1 MNWLE
6 ITIETSLLGRE
17 LLLGA
22 FNSIGIEQCQWL
34 EDADEIKRNLEENAG
49 AWDYV
54 NEKKL
59 NQAAEAT
66 GIRLFFRDDAIGKQ
80 QLNDVFALLADLRKQ
95 DFGFPLGSLKV
106 AIQNS
111 EEDDWAQAWK
121 QFYHPFPI
129 GEKLWIKPAWEESKI
144 PKGKIVLE
152 INPGMIFGTGNHAT
166 TQLCLEKLEKNVR
179 SGDMV
184 LDIGCGS
191 GILWIAS
198 LLLGAK
204 KAVGVDIDPHTI
216 EINQNN
222 AQLNGILEKDYTILV
237 GNILKDDALKAQI
250 TKAYDLVVA
259 NIVAD
264 VIIEMLPIAKEVLKP
279 GGLLIAS
286 GIIDLREQEVRQKI
300 EKIGMQIEE
309 IKTKDGWYMLAAK
322 KV

>member
-1 MNWLE
+1 M
-6 ITIETSLLGRE
+6 
-17 LLLGA
+17 
-22 FNSIGIEQCQWL
+22 
-34 EDADEIKRNLEENAG
+34 
-49 AWDYV
+49 
-54 NEKKL
+54 
-59 NQAAEAT
+59 
-66 GIRLFFRDDAIGKQ
+66 
-80 QLNDVFALLADLRKQ
+80 
-95 DFGFPLGSLKV
+95 
-106 AIQNS
+106 
-111 EEDDWAQAWK
+111 
-121 QFYHPFPI
+121 
-129 GEKLWIKPAWEESKI
+129 
-144 PKGKIVLE
+144 
-152 INPGMIFGTGNHAT
+152 
-166 TQLCLEKLEKNVR
+166 
-179 SGDMV
+179 
-184 LDIGCGS
+184 
-191 GILWIAS
+191 
-198 LLLGAK
+198 
-204 KAVGVDIDPHTI
+204 GVDIDPHTI